1 MTGLYVDTS
10 ALLKRIFAEPET
22 QFVRTLLRERASVG
36 GLLTSS
42 ELTWVE
48 VARAFRRGAVEDV
61 EHAVSAACSGVAP
74 LPLSGIVLA
83 RARAVGPPGLRTLD
97 AIHLAAALEA
107 GVSELLT
114 FDRRLAEA
122 ARYAGVQVVP

>member
-1 MTGLYVDTS
+1 MSGLYVDTS

-22 QFVRTLLRERASVG
+22 QFVRTLLRDRASVG
-36 GLLTSS
+36 GLLASS

-48 VARAFRRGAVEDV
+48 VARAARRGAVEDV
-61 EHAVSAACSGVAP
+61 EHAVDAACSGVAP
-74 LPLSGIVLA
+74 VPLSAIVLT
-83 RARAVGPPGLRTLD
+83 RARTVGPSGLRTLD

-114 FDRRLAEA
+114 FDHRLAEA
-122 ARYAGVQVVP
+122 ATYAGVKVVP